1 MKKKYFLTA
10 LALPAVFAA
19 CSSEEFEVANQE
31 AALNSRIELQ
41 DVTFVTGG
49 VNSRLVQGD
58 NDGNGVTDF
67 NELLFQANDGMGAC
81 LIDVLNAPAQTDPI
95 KRYNLTTNYVQS
107 NYRYSY
113 ANGVWNSQA
122 NLVEGNYMFY
132 MPYNA
137 AAQGRSAIVANL
149 PAEQTLALDA
159 NGEYSTF
166 ADVVAKSV
174 ENGYPLVAGYKF
186 LKAGDSNT
194 QLDLTL
200 QPIYAYPKFTLS
212 NITGEDIVIT
222 SIEISAGGSEF
233 DLVKSFKFAADDDQT
248 AYDEADQSDDSF
260 VDCFF
265 DAATSSLGKDGD
277 WSVAKMDNTVAKSTG
292 NILAADDSEGT
303 NVITIAVDN
312 YELAADADFSF
323 YAVLPA
329 GGYANLT
336 VKITTTEGTSA
347 KFVYPACHLN
357 PGKRY
362 PVAEY
367 TEAGTV
373 DTKGEIL
380 TGIIAGLEV
389 DNSVAVSDNNA
400 LLRAIAGFTPNA
412 TANSIDIRMTNE
424 NVTITSALIGV
435 LKNKT
440 WTTPGTINFVSDVT
454 IDNAGD
460 WMTSLPANMTI
471 NFNKNVTVKGA
482 NNNITVAASGAKVN
496 FAAATPKLTIASG
509 ATAAVS
515 GTCAAMSVENKGTMN
530 INLALFVKAVAN
542 KGTMNLSADLTATNG
557 TENTKDIV
565 VKDDATVTGNLTN
578 GNASEVA
585 ATLTVNK
592 LDASSAAVTFIAAD
606 LINKKGATITN
617 YGTIT
622 SANLVNSGSITNG
635 ASNNVNAVIGA
646 SNGKNA
652 NTIDNY
658 AELTIKEN
666 TGTINM
672 KSFMG
677 KATVSAAAGVT
688 WGNIENTVG
697 ATVTASATQ
706 QQYIWKT
713 ITGGDVEWP
722 AAVANSFNAVK
733 FVGANVTTDGIT
745 NDLVQVTFEGGS
757 LTNTGATTA
766 MPAIFNVYG
775 ETTITGAGS
784 IGFAA
789 SAKINV
795 AENAVLNIVGQ
806 SLTIGASTLNIGKN
820 ATVNSNAVVTDVTTG
835 TMGTGA
841 VWNKSN

>member
-1 MKKKYFLTA
+1 MKTKYFLTA

-19 CSSEEFEVANQE
+19 CSSEEFEIANQD

-49 VNSRLVQGD
+49 IDSRLVQGD
-58 NDGNGVTDF
+58 NNGDGVTEF

-81 LIDVLNAPAQTDPI
+81 LIDVKNDLTQTDPI
-95 KRYNLTTNYVQS
+95 KRYNLVTDYIQS

-137 AAQGRSAIVANL
+137 SAQGRSAIVANL
-149 PAEQTLALDA
+149 PSEQTLALDA

-212 NITGEDIVIT
+212 NITGEDIVIS
-222 SIEISAGGSEF
+222 SIEITPGSGEF
-233 DLVKSFKFAADDDQT
+233 QLVKPFKFAAAAGT
-248 AYDEADQSDDSF
+248 AYAEADQDEDSF

-265 DAATSSLGKDGD
+265 DAATSDNGKNGD
-277 WSVAKMDNTVAKSTG
+277 WSLAKMNNTVAKSTA
-292 NILAADDSEGT
+292 NILGSVVTGGS

-312 YELAADADFSF
+312 YELAADEEFSF
-323 YAVLPA
+323 YAVIPA
-329 GGYANLT
+329 GTYNDLT
-336 VKITTTEGTSA
+336 VKITSAEGTSA

-373 DTKGEIL
+373 ATKGEIL

-400 LLRAIAGFTPNA
+400 LLRAIAGFNPNG
-412 TANSIDIRMTNE
+412 TVSSIDIRMTNQ
-424 NVTITSALIGV
+424 NVAITSALVGV

-440 WTTPGTINFVSDVT
+440 WTNAGTINFVSDVT

-471 NFNKNVTVKGA
+471 NFKKNVTVKGA
-482 NNNITVAASGAKVN
+482 NNTIAVAQSAADVN
-496 FAAATPKLTIASG
+496 FIATAPKLTIASG
-509 ATAAVS
+509 ATAAVK
-515 GTCAAMSVENKGTMN
+515 GTCATMEVENNGIMN
-530 INLALFVKAVAN
+530 INAALSVDKVAN
-542 KGTMNLSADLTATNG
+542 KGTMNLAANLTTTNG
-557 TENTKDIV
+557 TTNTKDIV
-565 VKDDATVTGNLTN
+565 VKASATVNGALTN
-578 GNASEVA
+578 GNASQVA
-585 ATLTVNK
+585 ASLTVNK
-592 LDASSAAVTFIAAD
+592 VDGSDQNVVFTAAN
-606 LINKKGATITN
+606 LENKKGASITN

-622 SANLVNSGSITNG
+622 STNLANAGTITNG
-635 ASNNVNAVIGA
+635 ASNNVNAEITATSG
-646 SNGKNA
+646 SNT

-658 AELTIKEN
+658 AELTINEN

-677 KATVSAAAGVT
+677 KAAVSTAHAT
-688 WGNIENTVG
+688 LWGNIENTVG
-697 ATVTASATQ
+697 ATVTASDTQ
-706 QQYIWKT
+706 KQYIWKT
-713 ITGGDVEWP
+713 ITGGNNVTWP
-722 AAVANSFNAVK
+722 TAVANSFNSVK
-733 FVGANVTTDGIT
+733 FVGANVVTSTTANT
-745 NDLVQVTFEGGS
+745 LVQVSFDGGS
-757 LTNTGATTA
+757 LTNSGSTTL
-766 MPAIFNVYG
+766 MPAIFNVSG
-775 ETTITGAGS
+775 ETTITGTGS

-789 SAKINV
+789 SAEINV
-795 AENAVLNIVGQ
+795 LEDAVLNIVGQ

-820 ATVNSNAVVTDVTTG
+820 ATVNSNAVVTAVTEG
-835 TMGTGA
+835 TKGENA